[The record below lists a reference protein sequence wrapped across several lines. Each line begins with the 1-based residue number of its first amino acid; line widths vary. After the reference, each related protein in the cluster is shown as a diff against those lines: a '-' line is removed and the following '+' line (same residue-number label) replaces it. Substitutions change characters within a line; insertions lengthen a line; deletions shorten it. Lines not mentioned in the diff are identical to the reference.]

1 MSEKYPELNR
11 TTAAETSSRMV
22 YIPAHKAGYENGPL
36 KLQRDEYGLL
46 RNVEYIF
53 DENGFVSWRK
63 MVDPKFL
70 YPNKD
75 WFAVRNQETPD
86 SIEGLEDNQLLIM
99 LGGIKEL
106 ARLRGFL
113 GVNYD
118 LIRVADGNVSAQC
131 RINWLPNYENPEGC
145 VFSSTANATYDN
157 TSGFGGKFLET
168 IAENRSFVRAVRNF
182 LNIHIVGADE
192 IDKSNGKVVEVEND
206 GPSTIIPHKALE
218 KQAINA
224 GFSSYE
230 DFRQKFLNPL
240 VKEGVYAPQTKPT
253 SPWTGYAD
261 IPPVECR
268 RITPLLKKK

>member
-1 MSEKYPELNR
+1 MNN
-11 TTAAETSSRMV
+11 TTLAETPSKIA
-22 YIPAHKAGYENGPL
+22 YIPAYKAGYENGPL

-46 RNVEYIF
+46 KNVDYKFTEVGYV
-53 DENGFVSWRK
+53 DWRA
-63 MVDPKFL
+63 MIDPKFL

-75 WFAVRNQETPD
+75 YFVARNLPVPD
-86 SIEGLEDNQLLIM
+86 SIDGLEDGQLLIQ

-106 ARLRGFL
+106 ARLRGIL
-113 GVNYD
+113 KVKYEISHVSD
-118 LIRVADGNVSAQC
+118 EHVSAQC
-131 RINWLPNYENPEGC
+131 VINWLPNYENKEGC
-145 VFSSTANATYDN
+145 VYPSTANATLEN
-157 TSGFGGKFLET
+157 TNGFGGKFLET

-192 IDKSNGKVVEVEND
+192 IDKSSGKVVEVEND

>member
-1 MSEKYPELNR
+1 MSEKYPELNKEKSLELEDIYR
-11 TTAAETSSRMV
+11 VA
-22 YIPAHKAGYENGPL
+22 PKAGYENGPL
-36 KLQRDEYGLL
+36 KLQRDEFGLL
-46 RNVEYIF
+46 KNIDYKFTQE
-53 DENGFVSWRK
+53 GWVSWRE
-63 MVDPKFL
+63 MIDSKFL

-75 WFAVRNQETPD
+75 WFEVRKQEVPS

-106 ARLRGFL
+106 ARLRGFNCVRYTL
-113 GVNYD
+113 EN
-118 LIRVADGNVSAQC
+118 ISDGHVSAC
-131 RINWLPNYENPEGC
+131 CVINWMDNYENPEGC
-145 VFSSTANATYDN
+145 IFSSTANATLEN
-157 TSGFGGKFLET
+157 TNGFGGKFLET

-192 IDKSNGKVVEVEND
+192 IDKSKDKVVEMENTESS
-206 GPSTIIPHKALE
+206 PSIIPHVALE
-218 KQAINA
+218 KQAVHA

-240 VKEGVYAPQTKPT
+240 IANKTYAPNTKPT
-253 SPWTGYAD
+253 SPWTCYAD